1 VHERKLSLSAAKS
14 KLCMS
19 EAVFA
24 GARVGQHGV
33 LPDLVKLTV
42 IVDWKRPPTTL
53 NLASFVGLT
62 GHF

>member
-1 VHERKLSLSAAKS
+1 VRERKLSLLAAKS

-24 GARVGQHGV
+24 GARVGQCGV
-33 LPDLVKLTV
+33 LPDLAKLTAV
-42 IVDWKRPPTTL
+42 VDWKQPPTAL
-53 NLASFVGLT
+53 NLASFMGLT